1 MCGCL
6 GSFSGMALAA
16 LAFRIDIVLFQQQ
29 LFLYQHNFH
38 NDKHMFTQFTCELQ
52 YTEEL
57 IICLRN
63 KVTSNARTT
72 QNTFITIINYNVS
85 SHNR

>member
-57 IICLRN
+57 IICAYGIRSHR
-63 KVTSNARTT
+63 TPTT
-72 QNTFITIINYNVS
+72 QNTSITMIIYNVS
-85 SHNR
+85 S